1 MSVLG
6 GVDRRTVWARTDW
19 GIVIA
24 GLGLSGVGA
33 LLVWSA
39 TRHTSGS
46 QYLLKTL
53 VNLGVGL
60 VCFVLVTRID
70 HRTLRAWAPWVY
82 LVSLAGLVLVLSP
95 VGSTVNGSRS
105 WIQLPGGF
113 SVQPS
118 EFVKVALCVGLAM
131 ILAERRD
138 RDQRPSARDLVLAG
152 VVTLVPVGLVLLQPD
167 LGSALVLVAMAFG
180 VVAVAGAPKRLLL
193 AVGAIGVVGVA
204 AMFTTRVLS
213 AYQRA
218 RLTAFLDPSVGSR
231 GHRLPDPAGADRDR
245 PGRVVRA
252 RGCSRGRRRRA
263 ARSRSSRPTSCSRW
277 RGRSGG
283 SWALR
288 ASSCSSC
295 SSSCGPC
302 SWGRAVTRSG
312 SWSAWASRVWFAVQA
327 FENIGMNLG
336 IMPVTGLPLPFLS
349 YGGSSM
355 FAAWLALGLVNNVH
369 LAGTAHRR

>member
-1 MSVLG
+1 M
-6 GVDRRTVWARTDW
+6 
-19 GIVIA
+19 
-24 GLGLSGVGA
+24 
-33 LLVWSA
+33 
-39 TRHTSGS
+39 
-46 QYLLKTL
+46 
-53 VNLGVGL
+53 
-60 VCFVLVTRID
+60 
-70 HRTLRAWAPWVY
+70 
-82 LVSLAGLVLVLSP
+82 
-95 VGSTVNGSRS
+95 NGSRS

-138 RDQRPSARDLVLAG
+138 RDQPPSARDLVLAG

-193 AVGAIGVVGVA
+193 AVGAIGVVGVV
-204 AMFTTRVLS
+204 AMFTTQVLS

-218 RLTAFLDPSVGSR
+218 RLTAFLDPSVDPEGIGYQTRQVRIAIGQGGWFGQGLFQGPQTQSGAIPFQQTDFVFSVAGEEWGFLGAAGVVVLVVFLILRTLLVGSR
-231 GHRLPDPAGADRDR
+231 SDPFGQLVCVGVA
-245 PGRVVRA
+245 
-252 RGCSRGRRRRA
+252 
-263 ARSRSSRPTSCSRW
+263 
-277 RGRSGG
+277 
-283 SWALR
+283 
-288 ASSCSSC
+288 
-295 SSSCGPC
+295 
-302 SWGRAVTRSG
+302 
-312 SWSAWASRVWFAVQA
+312 VWFAVQA